1 MCGYN
6 YLARMATDSTNV
18 TVLDHPLVKAK
29 LAKLRAKG
37 STTAEFRRR
46 LQEISILLLAE
57 ASRTWRVE
65 PATVETPMGSC
76 EAHALACPVALVPI
90 LRAGLGMLEGMSHIV
105 PEATVGHI
113 GLFRDETTLR
123 PVKYYSRLPTN
134 IADAEVLLLD
144 PMLATGHSACEAATL
159 LKDAGAKSLR
169 FICVVACPPGVAQ
182 LQRTHPDV
190 PIFTAVIDP
199 ELNDIGYIVP
209 GLGDA
214 GDRYFAT

>member
-1 MCGYN
+1 MV
-6 YLARMATDSTNV
+6 DKSSSV
-18 TVLDHPLVKAK
+18 TVLDHPLAKAK

-57 ASRTWRVE
+57 ASRSWTVE
-65 PATVETPMGSC
+65 PATIETPMGSC
-76 EAHALACPVALVPI
+76 ASHALARPIALVPI

-113 GLFRDETTLR
+113 GLYRDETTLR

-134 IADAEVLLLD
+134 IAEAEVLLLD
-144 PMLATGHSACEAATL
+144 PMLATGYSACEAATV
-159 LKDAGAKSLR
+159 LKDAGARALR
-169 FICVVACPPGVAQ
+169 FICVVSCRPGIEQ
-182 LQRTHPDV
+182 FHRLHPDV
-190 PIFTAVIDP
+190 PIITAVIDP
-199 ELNDIGYIVP
+199 ELNDVGYIVP

>member
-1 MCGYN
+1 MGN
-6 YLARMATDSTNV
+6 ANV

-29 LAKLRAKG
+29 LAKLRAAG

-57 ASRTWRVE
+57 ASKSWAVE
-65 PATVETPMGSC
+65 PLTIQTPLRACDS
-76 EAHALACPVALVPI
+76 HALARPIALVPI

-105 PEATVGHI
+105 PEASVGHI
-113 GLFRDETTLR
+113 GLYRDEATLR

-134 IADAEVLLLD
+134 IAEAEVLLLD
-144 PMLATGHSACEAATL
+144 PMLATGNSACEAADV
-159 LKDAGAKSLR
+159 LKAAGATSLR
-169 FICVVACPPGVAQ
+169 FICVVACQPGIARVQ
-182 LQRTHPDV
+182 QCHPEM
-190 PIFTAVIDP
+190 PIYTAVIDP
-199 ELNDIGYIVP
+199 ELNDVGYIVP

>member
-1 MCGYN
+1 MPHQP
-6 YLARMATDSTNV
+6 AAV

-29 LAKLRAKG
+29 LAKLRAAG

-57 ASRTWRVE
+57 ASRTWGVE
-65 PATVETPMGSC
+65 PLTIQTPLRSC
-76 EAHALACPVALVPI
+76 DAHQLARPIALVPI

-105 PEATVGHI
+105 PEASVGHI
-113 GLFRDETTLR
+113 GLYRDEATLQ

-134 IADAEVLLLD
+134 IAEAEVLLLD
-144 PMLATGHSACEAATL
+144 PMLATGNSACAAADM
-159 LKDAGAKSLR
+159 LKAAGAERLR
-169 FICVVACPPGVAQ
+169 FICVVACPPGIARVQEA
-182 LQRTHPDV
+182 HPDM
-190 PIFTAVIDP
+190 PIFTAVVDP
-199 ELNDIGYIVP
+199 ELNDVGYIVP